1 MTVYEALTSNLRIKE
16 NRAVS
21 GDVRLFSCLCGV
33 NFGFIL
39 QNDLYYVSRPA
50 TKNAGS
56 AFSEYSDA
64 DLIARYLREQNSAYF
79 TQLYR
84 RYAGK
89 VFAKCISMLS
99 DEGLARDA
107 TQEIF
112 IKVMLNLAKFTE
124 QSSFSTWVYSI
135 TYNYCIDLIR
145 KKKKMPLQF
154 TEDVSRVSSEV
165 VEDLPDSVLL
175 EMKQER
181 LEKVMDLLPEGD
193 RAILLMKYIDD
204 MSIRDIGALLGKT
217 ESAIK
222 MQIMRAKHRS
232 QALHDTHFGHDP
244 IERYMTRPVQS
255 LSQMWGAFR
264 RVCFGSYGVAP
275 AVRR

>member
-1 MTVYEALTSNLRIKE
+1 MTSSAARKAKE
-16 NRAVS
+16 YT
-21 GDVRLFSCLCGV
+21 D
-33 NFGFIL
+33 
-39 QNDLYYVSRPA
+39 
-50 TKNAGS
+50 T
-56 AFSEYSDA
+56 E
-64 DLIARYLREQNSAYF
+64 LIALYLREQNSIYF

-112 IKVMLNLAKFTE
+112 IKILLNLSKFTE

-145 KKKKMPLQF
+145 KKKKIPLLF
-154 TEDVSRVSSEV
+154 TEDVGKISKEPEV
-165 VEDLPDSVLL
+165 EIPDSVLL

-181 LEKVMDLLPEGD
+181 LTKVLDRLPPGD
-193 RAILLMKYIDD
+193 KAILMMKYIDD
-204 MSIRDIGALLGKT
+204 LQIKDIGEILGKT

-222 MQIMRAKHRS
+222 MQIMRAKHKA
-232 QALHDTHFGHDP
+232 QTVYDEMYAHDP
-244 IERYMTRPVQS
+244 IES
-255 LSQMWGAFR
+255 SK
-264 RVCFGSYGVAP
+264 
-275 AVRR
+275 